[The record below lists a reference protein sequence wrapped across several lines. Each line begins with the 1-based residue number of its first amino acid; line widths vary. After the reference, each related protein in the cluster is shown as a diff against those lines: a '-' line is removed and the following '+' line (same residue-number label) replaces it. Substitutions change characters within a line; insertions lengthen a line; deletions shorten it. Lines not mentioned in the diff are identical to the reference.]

1 MILDEPV
8 VHILLGARHRV
19 KFVDSLIELLQLSL
33 DLIDVLLISTRAVEA
48 AHQKFF

>member
-19 KFVDSLIELLQLSL
+19 KLVDSLGELLQLRL
-33 DLIDVLLISTRAVEA
+33 DLVDILLITAGAVEA
-48 AHQKFF
+48 AHQKFL